1 MTLPKEAARIEADL
15 CAEAGED
22 RLADSRG
29 HLAGHPGRRHTPG
42 VLSLGPLEIM
52 LVLALALVFLGPEKL
67 PEVARQ
73 VGKFVG
79 QIRRTT
85 DELKRTL
92 DAEIRD
98 EERDRRLAEYRE
110 RQAKA
115 VAEREKA
122 FQGTVEGT
130 GELTEPASAEASA
143 VAGALSMTEDAL
155 PEAPVDEAPVDD
167 AS

>member
-1 MTLPKEAARIEADL
+1 MEASEHGLPD
-15 CAEAGED
+15 D
-22 RLADSRG
+22 RG
-29 HLAGHPGRRHTPG
+29 HLAGPSGHRHTPG

-98 EERDRRLAEYRE
+98 EERHRRLAEYRE

-115 VAEREKA
+115 VAEREKLL
-122 FQGTVEGT
+122 QGTAEGT
-130 GELTEPASAEASA
+130 GELTGPASVEESVTAEVPPVADPAPAEAS
-143 VAGALSMTEDAL
+143 VN
-155 PEAPVDEAPVDD
+155 D

>member
-1 MTLPKEAARIEADL
+1 MTLHKGTTRIEVDL
-15 CAEAGED
+15 RAEAGED
-22 RLADSRG
+22 GLADG
-29 HLAGHPGRRHTPG
+29 PGYLAGPPGHRHTPG

-115 VAEREKA
+115 LAEREKLL
-122 FQGTVEGT
+122 QGTAEGT
-130 GELTEPASAEASA
+130 GELPGPASVKESVTAEVPPVADAAPAEAS
-143 VAGALSMTEDAL
+143 
-155 PEAPVDEAPVDD
+155 VDD

>member
-1 MTLPKEAARIEADL
+1 MEASEDGLPD
-15 CAEAGED
+15 D
-22 RLADSRG
+22 RG
-29 HLAGHPGRRHTPG
+29 HLAGPSGHRHTPG

-115 VAEREKA
+115 VAEREKVL
-122 FQGTVEGT
+122 QGTAEGT
-130 GELTEPASAEASA
+130 GELPGPASVEESVTAEASVP
-143 VAGALSMTEDAL
+143 VADAA
-155 PEAPVDEAPVDD
+155 PAEASVDD

>member
-1 MTLPKEAARIEADL
+1 
-15 CAEAGED
+15 
-22 RLADSRG
+22 
-29 HLAGHPGRRHTPG
+29 

-52 LVLALALVFLGPEKL
+52 LILALALVFLGPEKL
-67 PEVARQ
+67 PDVARQ

-98 EERDRRLAEYRE
+98 EERERRLAEYRE

-115 VAEREKA
+115 VAEREKVL
-122 FQGTVEGT
+122 QGT
-130 GELTEPASAEASA
+130 GEGAGELSGDDGATQIGPGRDASDAETDTIKAAPVPPADAAAEPLQAAAEPAANEPATPPDPEDRPAE
-143 VAGALSMTEDAL
+143 GTT
-155 PEAPVDEAPVDD
+155 
-167 AS
+167 

>member
-1 MTLPKEAARIEADL
+1 
-15 CAEAGED
+15 
-22 RLADSRG
+22 
-29 HLAGHPGRRHTPG
+29 
-42 VLSLGPLEIM
+42 M

-79 QIRRTT
+79 QVRRTT

-98 EERDRRLAEYRE
+98 EERDRRLKEYRE

-115 VAEREKA
+115 VAEREKVLQETA
-122 FQGTVEGT
+122 EGT
-130 GELTEPASAEASA
+130 GELPGLASAEESVTAEVLP
-143 VAGALSMTEDAL
+143 VA
-155 PEAPVDEAPVDD
+155 EAAPAEAPVDD

>member
-1 MTLPKEAARIEADL
+1 
-15 CAEAGED
+15 
-22 RLADSRG
+22 
-29 HLAGHPGRRHTPG
+29 
-42 VLSLGPLEIM
+42 M

-92 DAEIRD
+92 DSEIRD

-115 VAEREKA
+115 RLEREA
-122 FQGTVEGT
+122 ASRGT
-130 GELTEPASAEASA
+130 GEADGELPGSSDGSAEEAHIELPDPPEP
-143 VAGALSMTEDAL
+143 LS
-155 PEAPVDEAPVDD
+155 
-167 AS
+167 

>member
-1 MTLPKEAARIEADL
+1 
-15 CAEAGED
+15 
-22 RLADSRG
+22 
-29 HLAGHPGRRHTPG
+29 
-42 VLSLGPLEIM
+42 M
-52 LVLALALVFLGPEKL
+52 LILALALVFLGPEKL

-110 RQAKA
+110 RQAAA
-115 VAEREKA
+115 VAEREKTLA
-122 FQGTVEGT
+122 GT
-130 GELTEPASAEASA
+130 GEAPGEITGPEAESAANEPAPTEGDAPAVPPAES
-143 VAGALSMTEDAL
+143 T
-155 PEAPVDEAPVDD
+155 P
-167 AS
+167 